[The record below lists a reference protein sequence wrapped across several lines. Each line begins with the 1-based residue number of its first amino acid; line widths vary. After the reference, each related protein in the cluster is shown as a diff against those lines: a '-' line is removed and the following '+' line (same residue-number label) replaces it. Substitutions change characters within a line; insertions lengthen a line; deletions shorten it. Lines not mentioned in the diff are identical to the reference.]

1 MQRSLRLF
9 QNSVGSEETAKQYK
23 WHLDKFI
30 QFYKLR
36 DYDSML
42 TMDQKHLQVMVE
54 DYVMDLKNKVNPN
67 SVPSYTYPILTFF
80 DANGIELKSKKIK
93 RLFPTEVKKS
103 GNKAYTTNDIKKMLE
118 HTPDLRNKCIV
129 LFLASTGCRIGALA
143 DLKLGNLMNM
153 PNNCKAVK
161 IYEDST
167 DEYTTFLTPEVSE
180 ILERYFAKRG
190 TDGECVDHNSPI
202 FRRKYRLG
210 IEKIRPM
217 TTHAIQSVVLR
228 SLRKAGL
235 RLEKK
240 NGRYPIP
247 INHGFRKRFITIL
260 KSNVD
265 IPIAYAERLA
275 GHKVYIDDRGNKIQ
289 LDGSYLTPEL
299 NVLFE
304 VFKKTVPELMID
316 DSERV
321 RVKDELRD
329 KDVRDLESYKN
340 KVDNMA
346 FQLEQIKKLL
356 DKKSSD

>member
-1 MQRSLRLF
+1 MQRSLKLF
-9 QNSVGSEETAKQYK
+9 QNSIGSEETAKQYK
-23 WHLDKFI
+23 WYLDKFI

-36 DYDSML
+36 DYNSML
-42 TMDQKHLQVMVE
+42 TIDQKQLQIMVE

-80 DANGIELKSKKIK
+80 ESNDVELKSKKIK
-93 RLFPTEVKKS
+93 RLFPTEIKKL
-103 GNKAYTTNDIKKMLE
+103 GNKAYTTSDIKKMLE

-129 LFLASTGCRIGALA
+129 FFLASTGCRIGSLA
-143 DLKLGNLMNM
+143 ELKLRNLTSM

-161 IYEDST
+161 IYEDSI

-180 ILERYFAKRG
+180 ILQRYFAKRKS
-190 TDGECVDHNSPI
+190 DGESIDDNSPI
-202 FRRKYRLG
+202 FRRKYQFG

-260 KSNVD
+260 KS
-265 IPIAYAERLA
+265 
-275 GHKVYIDDRGNKIQ
+275 
-289 LDGSYLTPEL
+289 
-299 NVLFE
+299 
-304 VFKKTVPELMID
+304 KKGWLVIRSMLMI
-316 DSERV
+316 E
-321 RVKDELRD
+321 ET
-329 KDVRDLESYKN
+329 
-340 KVDNMA
+340 
-346 FQLEQIKKLL
+346 
-356 DKKSSD
+356 KSSLMELT